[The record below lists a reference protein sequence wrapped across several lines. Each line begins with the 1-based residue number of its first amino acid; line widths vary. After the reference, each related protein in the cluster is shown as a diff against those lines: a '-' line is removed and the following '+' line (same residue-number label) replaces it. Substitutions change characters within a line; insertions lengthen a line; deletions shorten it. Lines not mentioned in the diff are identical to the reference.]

1 MQAEGSTAAEA
12 DSYLAGH
19 GYFAVHDA
27 GAERHLLV
35 FETITVNTSP
45 AAAIS

>member
-1 MQAEGSTAAEA
+1 MQVADGTAAEA
-12 DSYLAGH
+12 DEYLANH

-35 FETITVNTSP
+35 FDDGGAKAVI
-45 AAAIS
+45 

>member
-1 MQAEGSTAAEA
+1 MHAEGGTAAEA

-27 GAERHLLV
+27 GAERHLLLFDAEPDDDDGV
-35 FETITVNTSP
+35 SN
-45 AAAIS
+45 